1 VIKFTHCLEAQ
12 YSGIFIV
19 DESLNGS

>member
-12 YSGIFIV
+12 FSGIFIV